1 MAVPPSEKTYADAR
15 SLALAYYS
23 GVRDKLPV
31 PMREMPRYI
40 YAMRSLSVNDVI
52 SNIQNNTDVGKEIVF
67 DYAKSMNWVIVGVI
81 P

>member
-15 SLALAYYS
+15 VLALAYYK
-23 GVRDKLPV
+23 GIRDSLPV

-40 YAMRSLSVNDVI
+40 YAMQSLSVNDVI
-52 SNIQNNTDVGKEIVF
+52 ANIQNNTDLGKEIVF
-67 DYAKSMNWVIVGVI
+67 DYAKSMNWTIVGTI